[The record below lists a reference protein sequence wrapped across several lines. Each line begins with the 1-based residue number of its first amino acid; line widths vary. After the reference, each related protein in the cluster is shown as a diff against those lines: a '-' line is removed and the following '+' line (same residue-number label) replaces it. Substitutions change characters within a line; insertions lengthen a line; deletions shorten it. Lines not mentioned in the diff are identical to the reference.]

1 MFRRPRVK
9 AINRWKECRP
19 LALAEVHWRPTGNRV
34 LSRSFGEFMADGTI
48 FAATQHQ
55 GGGTCK
61 GIFELHVSAC
71 IGIVLS

>member
-9 AINRWKECRP
+9 AINTWKECRP

-55 GGGTCK
+55 VYRRFAPCGRPFGQ
-61 GIFELHVSAC
+61 S
-71 IGIVLS
+71 SS